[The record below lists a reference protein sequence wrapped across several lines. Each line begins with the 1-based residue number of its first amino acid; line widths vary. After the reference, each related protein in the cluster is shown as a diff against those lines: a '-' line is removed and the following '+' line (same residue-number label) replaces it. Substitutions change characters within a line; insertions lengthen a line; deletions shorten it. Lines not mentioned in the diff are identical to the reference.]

1 MRKLLAIIFAA
12 IAVMAGCSR
21 DEDGSRKEPEKPG
34 DTIRTDTAHVDTTQV
49 DTNRTDTTRTDTTR
63 IDTVRTDTTQ
73 VDTLI
78 GRYFFV
84 NSVEYKVISEN
95 VVHVDWFVRNKGS
108 DTLTIPSMVSYGGRQ
123 FKVTAVEFPYI
134 YKNDCATDFDGDYGA
149 YCNSNLVLSEGVDSI
164 INMFPVRDVND
175 LWLPRTFK
183 FFGPNPMGPNEG
195 VGIGE
200 FLNGVRIH
208 IPTIED
214 WLAIKLTPSYRHQC
228 PIDYYRLCV
237 GSNSPTVDL
246 EIPGDV
252 SQIGEYA
259 FAGNLS
265 VRSVRISDAVTSIGR
280 MAFHSCPKLE
290 SVVLPSG
297 LEEISKGLF
306 WMDGKLSKVNIPPGL
321 KRIRNNAFAGCDALD
336 CIITLPATID
346 TIFNGAFTNKLKTV
360 YCLSKTPPVLG
371 KESFDN
377 YGLYPHGNGPNS
389 PYVFGIDSLYVPRE
403 SVSLY
408 EADRLW
414 RRAAEVISPIKET
427 RQGSAAKRPRNRR

>member
-1 MRKLLAIIFAA
+1 MVIIFAA

-21 DEDGSRKEPEKPG
+21 DGDGSRKVPEKPG
-34 DTIRTDTAHVDTTQV
+34 DTIRTDTAHVDTTQQA
-49 DTNRTDTTRTDTTR
+49 DTNRTDTTR

-84 NSVEYKVISEN
+84 NSVGYEVKSEN
-95 VVHVDWFVRNKGS
+95 IVHVRWFVEIAGS
-108 DTLTIPSMVSYGGRQ
+108 DTLTIPQAVSYEGRQ
-123 FKVTAVEFPYI
+123 FKVTAIEFSYI
-134 YKNDCATDFDGDYGA
+134 YKNDYATEFDGDYGA

-164 INMFPVRDVND
+164 INMFPVRGVND

-183 FFGPNPMGPNEG
+183 FFGPNPLGPNEDI
-195 VGIGE
+195 GIGD
-200 FLNGVRIH
+200 FLDGVRIH
-208 IPTIED
+208 IPRIED
-214 WLAIKLTPSYRHQC
+214 WLAITLTPSYRFPC
-228 PIDYYRLCV
+228 PIGYYRLCV
-237 GSNSPTVDL
+237 GSGSPTVDL

-259 FAGNLS
+259 FAGNVS
-265 VRSVRISDAVTSIGR
+265 IRSVRISDAVTSIGSH
-280 MAFHSCPKLE
+280 AFYSCPELE
-290 SVVLPSG
+290 SVVLPAG

-306 WMDGKLSKVNIPPGL
+306 WADGKLSKINIPPRL

-336 CIITLPATID
+336 IIITLPATID

-371 KESFDN
+371 KESFNN

-427 RQGSAAKRPRNRR
+427 RQGSVRKSSRKRR